1 MPCSSPGH
9 APLQV
14 RGQRLGPNVLPGA
27 WFRLTNARVRKRTC
41 SRINSYFDPSVGS
54 DCGSLMSICLAGIS
68 LDPGNPT
75 VFLRIGG
82 GFEGGPI
89 SHKHTLDQRYHVR
102 GGVRGGHGVVL
113 AACCVQGSISGVSGS
128 HLKDQASRAPHAETD
143 NSEARRGGVCTF
155 GSVYPPEG
163 QTLQR
168 RLTLQQKQRETC
180 ERRFV
185 VVS

>member
-27 WFRLTNARVRKRTC
+27 WLRLTNARVRKRTC

-82 GFEGGPI
+82 GFEGCPI
-89 SHKHTLDQRYHVR
+89 RHKHTLDQRYHVR
-102 GGVRGGHGVVL
+102 RGNTGWFWLLVHLCVL
-113 AACCVQGSISGVSGS
+113 CSGVSGS
-128 HLKDQASRAPHAETD
+128 HLKDQTSHAPHAETD

-155 GSVYPPEG
+155 GSVYCPEG
-163 QTLQR
+163 QTLQK

-185 VVS
+185 VGF